1 MKEIGKGEMFYPM
14 NRGEDLE
21 IRSRVKNMDPFAVK
35 GVGAYLRFCLGC
47 SERESGIS
55 HEVSMVGAEP
65 VDQAAT
71 RFRTA

>member
-1 MKEIGKGEMFYPM
+1 MKKICKGKKFYPM
-14 NRGEDLE
+14 DWGEDLE
-21 IRSRVKNMDPFAVK
+21 IRSRVKNMAPFAEK

-47 SERESGIS
+47 SARESGMS